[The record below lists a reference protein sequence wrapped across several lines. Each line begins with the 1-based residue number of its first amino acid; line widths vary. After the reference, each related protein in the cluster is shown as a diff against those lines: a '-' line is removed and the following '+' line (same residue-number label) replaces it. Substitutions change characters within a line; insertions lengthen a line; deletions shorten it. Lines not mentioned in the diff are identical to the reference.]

1 MLCFDRLMVSLDHAR
16 TLNLLTPSHVKV
28 SPREYTISVDSTE
41 HLHIFIKVDVVRS
54 WSAKYPFW
62 NKLHQVPGWKDG
74 LKTTP
79 DIWEIFIP
87 DISKVIA
94 LFRKATPIGDIL
106 RRARYTH
113 TEVNNLNWT
122 PNKFIYQIFFQLLF
136 LPEKYRQVLSLE
148 PTWNYFVCWET
159 EPAFLCHPVFVFVTS
174 NELSHTWTGLILPN
188 SR

>member
-1 MLCFDRLMVSLDHAR
+1 MHVACFKKKQKIKVVCQVLIKISLICFDRLMASLGHAR
-16 TLNLLTPSHVKV
+16 TLRIRFVDPKPCQSFPSRICYLCAIV
-28 SPREYTISVDSTE
+28 SELDSTF
-41 HLHIFIKVDVVRS
+41 HLHIFMKVDVVHS

-106 RRARYTH
+106 RRARHTH

-122 PNKFIYQIFFQLLF
+122 PNKFIHQLFSRLLF
-136 LPEKYRQVLSLE
+136 LPGKYRQVLSLE
-148 PTWNYFVCWET
+148 PT
-159 EPAFLCHPVFVFVTS
+159 
-174 NELSHTWTGLILPN
+174 
-188 SR
+188 